1 MKKIAL
7 IVAGGAGARMGSD
20 VPKQFLLLK
29 GKPMLMHT
37 MEKFRGIAD
46 EIVVVLPKEQMERW
60 QQLCITHNCNL
71 QHRTVAGGNTRTAS
85 VRCGL
90 EALGGDGLLA
100 IHDAVRPLVTPLLID
115 RLFNSAAT
123 HGSAVPL
130 IPVRETLRKMVNDD
144 TLAVKRDE
152 FRVVQTPQVFH
163 LEQIRKA
170 YALTHNESYTD
181 DASVFE
187 HNGGK
192 IHFVDGE
199 TTNLKITFPEDLP
212 IAEALM
218 E

>member
-100 IHDAVRPLVTPLLID
+100 IHDAVRPLVTHNLID
-115 RLFNSAAT
+115 RLFNTAAT
-123 HGSAVPL
+123 HGNAVPL
-130 IPVRETLRKMVNDD
+130 IPVRETLRKMENDD
-144 TLAVKRDE
+144 TLAVKRDD
-152 FRVVQTPQVFH
+152 FRVVQTPQVFR
-163 LEQIRKA
+163 LEEIRKA
-170 YALTHNESYTD
+170 YANTHNESYTD

-187 HNGGK
+187 HDGGK
-192 IHFVDGE
+192 IQIIDGE
-199 TTNLKITFPEDLP
+199 STNLKITFPEDLL
-212 IAEALM
+212 IAEALLN
-218 E
+218 